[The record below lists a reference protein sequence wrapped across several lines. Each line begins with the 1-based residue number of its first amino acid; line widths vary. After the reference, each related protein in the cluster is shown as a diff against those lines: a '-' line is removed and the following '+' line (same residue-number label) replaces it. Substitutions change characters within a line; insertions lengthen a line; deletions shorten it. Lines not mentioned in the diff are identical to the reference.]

1 MSGGH
6 WDYIQYRFTDV
17 SEDIEKLI
25 EKNGQPKS
33 EEELKEERWHD
44 SGWFDKYPEDKFH
57 YKYPEEVIEEF
68 KKLLADKT
76 HSDNQTT
83 SYHNNVKSILT
94 RMLTTADDLDKV
106 VPGEGIFG
114 LIILSLRSSLKMKD
128 ELVKTEVKIR
138 ELEREL
144 KKLKR

>member
-1 MSGGH
+1 MNDDIDIPKNSSYM
-6 WDYIQYRFTDV
+6 DSKKQEAKTRFA
-17 SEDIEKLI
+17 
-25 EKNGQPKS
+25 G
-33 EEELKEERWHD
+33 
-44 SGWFDKYPEDKFH
+44 
-57 YKYPEEVIEEF
+57 VIEEF
-68 KKLLADKT
+68 KKLLGDKT
-76 HSDNQTT
+76 HPDNQTPA
-83 SYHNNVKSILT
+83 YHNNVKSILT

-128 ELVKTEVKIR
+128 ELIKTEVKIR